1 MQRTCWFVHSAV
13 AGRAST
19 AGFEKSQSLS
29 CCIARRLVLYS
40 RSEEMRKAQPCV
52 APSEGGSQE
61 PCWSRTRCRPPDA
74 RRQHRQRRQHH
85 ATIILGR
92 RSCCRRFRRHAAVSA
107 RFPPEHM
114 EEPPFPPACGRG
126 CWPKHVEIG
135 GREAGDR
142 SSVETHDSAARAWA
156 GHSDE
161 AWTVS
166 LSTDG
171 GAAATASAPLVPRG
185 LTVVTAADGAQLACP
200 CVTSSHDGA
209 VTASWRS
216 GGHSAVTR
224 PGDGAATA
232 VTAPP
237 AGGKTPCR
245 DGAENT
251 GPSRGAERGQTA
263 PRRQSLSRAPGP
275 RGPRRQVAPRL

>member
-1 MQRTCWFVHSAV
+1 
-13 AGRAST
+13 
-19 AGFEKSQSLS
+19 
-29 CCIARRLVLYS
+29 
-40 RSEEMRKAQPCV
+40 MRQAQPCV
-52 APSEGGSQE
+52 ALSEGGSQE

-74 RRQHRQRRQHH
+74 RRQHH

-126 CWPKHVEIG
+126 RWPKHVEIG

-185 LTVVTAADGAQLACP
+185 LTVVTAA
-200 CVTSSHDGA
+200 
-209 VTASWRS
+209 
-216 GGHSAVTR
+216 
-224 PGDGAATA
+224 
-232 VTAPP
+232 TAP
-237 AGGKTPCR
+237 
-245 DGAENT
+245 
-251 GPSRGAERGQTA
+251 SWH
-263 PRRQSLSRAPGP
+263 
-275 RGPRRQVAPRL
+275 VAV